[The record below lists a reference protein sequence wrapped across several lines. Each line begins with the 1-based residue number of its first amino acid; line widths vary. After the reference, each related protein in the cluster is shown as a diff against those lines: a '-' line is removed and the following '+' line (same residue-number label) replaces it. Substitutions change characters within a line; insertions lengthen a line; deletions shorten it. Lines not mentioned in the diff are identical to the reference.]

1 MKDLDPP
8 ERLVLHSRTQEL
20 EVGFSDGE
28 VYRLPAEYLRVYS
41 RSAEVRGH
49 GPGQERLVT
58 GRRGVAIERIEPV
71 GNYAVCLY
79 FSDGH
84 DSGIYSWEYLRE
96 LGRDQ
101 DRLWQDYL
109 KRLLE
114 QGGHRD

>member
-1 MKDLDPP
+1 MSDQAPP
-8 ERLVLHSRTQEL
+8 ERLVLHRRSREL
-20 EVGFSDGE
+20 EVGFSDGD

-49 GPGQERLVT
+49 GAGQEKLVT
-58 GRRGVAIERIEPV
+58 GKREVAIERVEPV

-96 LGRDQ
+96 LGRDR
-101 DRLWQDYL
+101 DHLWNRYL
-109 KRLLE
+109 KQLLE
-114 QGGHRD
+114 QGGSRE